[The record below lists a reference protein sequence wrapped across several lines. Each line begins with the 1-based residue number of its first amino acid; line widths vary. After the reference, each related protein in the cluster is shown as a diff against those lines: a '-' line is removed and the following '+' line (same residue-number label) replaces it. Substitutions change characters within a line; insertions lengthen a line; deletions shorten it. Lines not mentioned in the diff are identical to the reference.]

1 MKHLKL
7 GRGSN
12 IGAVD
17 RRTRRAYRA
26 GMTRTRPW
34 RKALIALFVAVVA
47 FTGYHAV
54 RTVSDAI
61 YWNAHRDEPIE
72 RWMTIGYV
80 AHSYHVPPHVLHQAL
95 NLPPMPDRR
104 PLGRIARDSG
114 RSMTQIEAILMYAIV
129 HARPPYPPPGPPPRP
144 YMRPA
149 SSTASPAK

>member
-1 MKHLKL
+1 M
-7 GRGSN
+7 
-12 IGAVD
+12 
-17 RRTRRAYRA
+17 
-26 GMTRTRPW
+26 
-34 RKALIALFVAVVA
+34 IALFVAVLA

-54 RTVSDAI
+54 RTVSDAM

-80 AHSYHVPPHVLHQAL
+80 AHSYHVPPHILHQAL
-95 NLPPMPDRR
+95 NLPPMPDHR

-114 RSMTQIEAILMYAIV
+114 RSMTQIEAKLMHAIV

-144 YMRPA
+144 YMRPP

>member
-1 MKHLKL
+1 
-7 GRGSN
+7 
-12 IGAVD
+12 
-17 RRTRRAYRA
+17 
-26 GMTRTRPW
+26 MTRTQPW

-95 NLPPMPDRR
+95 NLPPMPDHRT
-104 PLGRIARDSG
+104 LGRIARDSG
-114 RSMTQIEAILMYAIV
+114 RSMHQIEAKLIYAIV

-144 YMRPA
+144 FVQSP
-149 SSTASPAK
+149 SPTPSPAR

>member
-1 MKHLKL
+1 
-7 GRGSN
+7 
-12 IGAVD
+12 
-17 RRTRRAYRA
+17 
-26 GMTRTRPW
+26 MTRNRPW
-34 RKALIALFVAVVA
+34 RKALIVLFVAVLA

-95 NLPPMPDRR
+95 NLPPTPDRR

-114 RSMTQIEAILMYAIV
+114 RSMTQIEAKLMYAIV
-129 HARPPYPPPGPPPRP
+129 HARPPYPPPGPPARP
-144 YMRPA
+144 FMRSPT
-149 SSTASPAK
+149 STASPAK